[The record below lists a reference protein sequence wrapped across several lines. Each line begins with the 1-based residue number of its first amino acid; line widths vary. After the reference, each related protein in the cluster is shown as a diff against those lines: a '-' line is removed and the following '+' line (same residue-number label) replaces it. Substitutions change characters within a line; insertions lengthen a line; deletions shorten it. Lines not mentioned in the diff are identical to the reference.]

1 MKPLISAFTLLLC
14 AAAASAQLPQVA
26 AGTLERFEN
35 FPSQYVSPR
44 HIDIWLPEAYSA
56 RNKYAVLYMH
66 DGQMLFDST
75 TTWNGQEWQV
85 DEVMSRLIREGRI
98 RDCIVVGIWN
108 SGQGRHADYFPQKPF
123 EQLLA
128 AAKDSIY
135 AASRADG
142 YAVFGDYEVQSDRYL
157 KFIVSELKP
166 FIDQRYATR
175 RGRKH
180 TFVMGSSMGGLISM
194 YAICEYPQ
202 VFGGAACLSPHWP
215 GIFTKED
222 NPIPGAFLD
231 YLQARWPSPKQHKL
245 YFDHGTLNLDAWYAP
260 YNQQAE
266 DILRAGGYS
275 ARNGQVHEFP
285 GEDHSERSWS
295 KRLHIPLEFLLG
307 R

>member
-1 MKPLISAFTLLLC
+1 MKPYLSALTMLLC
-14 AAAASAQLPQVA
+14 ASAVSAQLPQVA
-26 AGTLERFEN
+26 SGTLERFEN
-35 FPSQYVSPR
+35 FPSQYVSSR
-44 HIDIWLPEAYSA
+44 NVEVWLPEGYSA
-56 RNKYAVLYMH
+56 RKKYAVLYMH

-75 TTWNGQEWQV
+75 ITWNSQEWQV
-85 DEVMSRLIREGRI
+85 DEVMSQLLREERI
-98 RDCIVVGIWN
+98 RGCIVVGIWN

-135 AASRADG
+135 AAGRANG
-142 YAVFGDYEVQSDRYL
+142 YAVFGDYEVQSDNYL

-175 RGRKH
+175 RGRKG
-180 TFVMGSSMGGLISM
+180 TFIMGSSMGGLISM
-194 YAICEYPQ
+194 YAICEYPR
-202 VFGGAACLSPHWP
+202 VFGGAACLSTHWP

-231 YLQARWPSPKQHKL
+231 YLKAHLPSPKQHKL

-260 YNQQAE
+260 YDQQAG

-275 ARNGQVHEFP
+275 AQNGQVREFP
-285 GEDHSERSWS
+285 GEDHSERSWA